1 MPTAMEKSVAQ
12 LLVTSLDTVTP
23 PVEESL
29 AAPSRR
35 RFNGWFLEI
44 GITRRAIHKLNRM
57 EGALRQ
63 GCKDKVRRLWKGLS
77 EGQRTAMYPAVAP
90 PVTDNAGQWRWWKR
104 WLDRACGRIKK
115 GLQGTMRKEHR
126 KTISKHVKRREEA
139 F

>member
-1 MPTAMEKSVAQ
+1 MIKGWEAPGLAPGMFKGNWEEAWGLRGEEVLQALTDMATAMKKSVAQ

-23 PVEESL
+23 PVKESL

-90 PVTDNAGQWRWWKR
+90 PVTDNAGQWRW
-104 WLDRACGRIKK
+104 
-115 GLQGTMRKEHR
+115 
-126 KTISKHVKRREEA
+126 
-139 F
+139 